1 MPSAFYSKTDTA
13 AFQNVCDQMAKLEE
27 RCFVYYFI
35 IPPILL
41 DPWGAN
47 CKENQFLSFSS
58 ESADDS
64 E

>member
-1 MPSAFYSKTDTA
+1 
-13 AFQNVCDQMAKLEE
+13 MAKLEE
-27 RCFVYYFI
+27 KGSVYYFI
-35 IPPILL
+35 LFPPIFL